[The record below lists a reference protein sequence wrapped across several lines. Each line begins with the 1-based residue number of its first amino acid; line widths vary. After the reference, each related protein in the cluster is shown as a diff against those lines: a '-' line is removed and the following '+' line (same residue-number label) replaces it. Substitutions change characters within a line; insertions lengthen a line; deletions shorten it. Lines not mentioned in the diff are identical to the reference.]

1 MPRHPQVAGV
11 ILESGIANITERFFM
26 RVQPEEL
33 GMSTTTLI
41 DELQH
46 HFDYAAKLCGNQGRT
61 LVLHT
66 RHDELVHVHHAELL

>member
-46 HFDYAAKLCGNQGRT
+46 HFDYAANLRGNQGRT